1 MMELRV
7 QRQRKGRRRWIVG
20 VLFLGALVWGANHF
34 LFSNPA
40 VAALAAEP
48 RTSGMRIS
56 SHLRWY
62 VDPATLILDL
72 KQADVPEPA
81 DLFRGLL
88 RAVKAVDDATWMP
101 GGVVLLRD
109 GEPVYTVSGD
119 QLSKLAYQFSVS
131 RNPNGV
137 LGALVQALRLPDGN
151 RLPPIG
157 ITDAAA
163 GWGSAR

>member
-7 QRQRKGRRRWIVG
+7 QRERKGRRRWIVG
-20 VLFLGALVWGANHF
+20 VLLLGALVWGFNHF

-40 VAALAAEP
+40 VAALAAEA
-48 RTSGMRIS
+48 RTSGMAIS

-62 VDPATLILDL
+62 VDPATLVLDL
-72 KQADVPEPA
+72 KRADVPESA

-109 GEPVYTVSGD
+109 GKPVYTISGAD
-119 QLSKLAYQFSVS
+119 LSKLAYQFGVS
-131 RNPNGV
+131 RNPNAV
-137 LGALVQALRLPDGN
+137 LVALVQALRLPDGQP
-151 RLPPIG
+151 LPPTAVG
-157 ITDAAA
+157 DAADR
-163 GWGSAR
+163 WGQAR